1 MVDNFIT
8 VKLKLERFIK
18 KYYVNELIRGL
29 ILFAAI
35 GLLYFLFTLL
45 IEYILW
51 LKPVAR
57 TLLFWVFVIVEL
69 SLFIKLII
77 SPTFKLLELK
87 QGLNYIEAS
96 RIVGEFFPEVKDK
109 LINVIQLHN
118 TKDRSELL
126 LASIQQ
132 KSLELKPVPFS
143 IAVNF
148 SHNLKYLKYLAIPL
162 LIVTLSFISGHM
174 NWFSDS

>member
-77 SPTFKLLELK
+77 SPTFKLLKLK
-87 QGLNYIEAS
+87 QGL
-96 RIVGEFFPEVKDK
+96 
-109 LINVIQLHN
+109 QLN
-118 TKDRSELL
+118 
-126 LASIQQ
+126 LATPNNI
-132 KSLELKPVPFS
+132 
-143 IAVNF
+143 
-148 SHNLKYLKYLAIPL
+148 
-162 LIVTLSFISGHM
+162 
-174 NWFSDS
+174 